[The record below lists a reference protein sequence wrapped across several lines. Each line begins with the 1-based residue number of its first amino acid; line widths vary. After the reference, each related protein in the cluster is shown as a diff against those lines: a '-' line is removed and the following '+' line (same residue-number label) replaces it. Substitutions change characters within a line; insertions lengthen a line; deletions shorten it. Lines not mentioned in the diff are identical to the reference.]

1 MQTAITQL
9 IEQLRLSG
17 NIHGVMEAEKFLPV
31 EKNQMIDMYIEAS
44 LNKDTIDDSLEY
56 AENFFNKT
64 FYNK

>member
-1 MQTAITQL
+1 MKTAITQL

-31 EKNQMIDMYIEAS
+31 EKTHMMDMYIEAA

-56 AENFFNKT
+56 AENFFNEQ
-64 FYNK
+64 FNNK

>member
-1 MQTAITQL
+1 MKTAITQL

-31 EKNQMIDMYIEAS
+31 EKDQMIDMYIEAS

-56 AENFFNKT
+56 AENFFNEK
-64 FYNK
+64 FNNK